1 MQSFVDTDYFRDLI
15 EKYME
20 RQCECRGGSAT
31 LPGSTEGGRKG
42 FLELGVRGEIEFL
55 QIEKREKALS
65 GRENGRY
72 KGPEAH
78 EG

>member
-1 MQSFVDTDYFRDLI
+1 
-15 EKYME
+15 ME